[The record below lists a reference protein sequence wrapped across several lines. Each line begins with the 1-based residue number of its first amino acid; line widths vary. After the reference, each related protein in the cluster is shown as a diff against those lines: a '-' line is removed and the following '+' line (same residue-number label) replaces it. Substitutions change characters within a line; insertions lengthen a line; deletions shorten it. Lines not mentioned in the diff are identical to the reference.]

1 MESILDLSSSEARK
15 FFLDQKSYCNIN
27 LPTYFDF
34 QPLIDAIADSGFV
47 PEATPLKLEK
57 LFTQSFKKEK
67 ADDVNFQFYANKDGE
82 FAWRRLQLINPIAY
96 VYLVFQITKD
106 SNWKL
111 ILKRFKFFQKNP
123 LITCCSIPISKF
135 ESNNK
140 ADNVMGWWQ
149 DVEQKSIELSM
160 DYTYMFVTDI
170 SNCYGSF
177 YTHSIAWAIHGEEY
191 AKKHQK
197 ETNLGNIIDSVISH
211 ISYGQTN
218 GIPQGSVL
226 MDFIA
231 EIILGYVDS
240 LLSIRLRQ
248 EKVDN
253 YRILRYR
260 DDYRIFTNEKEMA
273 IKIAKL
279 LTEVLAEVNLT
290 INASKTSISDNII
303 HDSVKHDKMSF
314 LEKNEPDTV
323 QKRLLILHK
332 MSLDFPNSGSVEKGL
347 AKVADSLSLV
357 QLAKENLESI
367 LAILVDISFR
377 NPRTYPIVVVLIG
390 KILPILKAEQVK
402 EVFRQIDKKF
412 SRLPNTEFLLV
423 WLQRLIIKERGGKTS
438 KNKLCQYTMQLKRW
452 GKSSVKI
459 WKIKDNFKRIF
470 NDNPIVSVDEI
481 NRMPQIPK
489 SEEVKLFWHY

>member
-177 YTHSIAWAIHGEEY
+177 YTHSIAWAIHGE
-191 AKKHQK
+191 
-197 ETNLGNIIDSVISH
+197 
-211 ISYGQTN
+211 
-218 GIPQGSVL
+218 
-226 MDFIA
+226 
-231 EIILGYVDS
+231 
-240 LLSIRLRQ
+240 
-248 EKVDN
+248 
-253 YRILRYR
+253 
-260 DDYRIFTNEKEMA
+260 
-273 IKIAKL
+273 
-279 LTEVLAEVNLT
+279 
-290 INASKTSISDNII
+290 
-303 HDSVKHDKMSF
+303 
-314 LEKNEPDTV
+314 
-323 QKRLLILHK
+323 
-332 MSLDFPNSGSVEKGL
+332 
-347 AKVADSLSLV
+347 
-357 QLAKENLESI
+357 
-367 LAILVDISFR
+367 
-377 NPRTYPIVVVLIG
+377 
-390 KILPILKAEQVK
+390 
-402 EVFRQIDKKF
+402 
-412 SRLPNTEFLLV
+412 
-423 WLQRLIIKERGGKTS
+423 
-438 KNKLCQYTMQLKRW
+438 
-452 GKSSVKI
+452 
-459 WKIKDNFKRIF
+459 
-470 NDNPIVSVDEI
+470 
-481 NRMPQIPK
+481 
-489 SEEVKLFWHY
+489 